1 MFTICLSWFNLKTK
15 AGRLEFCVGKVLH
28 VCVGFRL
35 SEFFS
40 EFEMFLGN
48 ETEVGTV
55 VQILEDLQTLQ
66 QIQQQALNGTLDC
79 MYD

>member
-1 MFTICLSWFNLKTK
+1 MLKFVKFEVGGNCSSYICAEKVRNTYLS
-15 AGRLEFCVGKVLH
+15 
-28 VCVGFRL
+28 FRL

-79 MYD
+79 MFY

>member
-1 MFTICLSWFNLKTK
+1 MF
-15 AGRLEFCVGKVLH
+15 
-28 VCVGFRL
+28 GFRL

-79 MYD
+79 MYY